1 MGMTREDVGALLLR
15 EIESRGWTRAHLSR
29 LTGVDPNTIG
39 DLLRGHR
46 AASAGTRLR
55 VEKTLGWPEGAITD
69 LEVGRV
75 TPDDLAVL
83 PERMSHRVCL
93 DGQTAGVVDLPPEVE
108 AGLTEA
114 QAAEVRAHAYA
125 EAMRRRREI
134 LNGA

>member
-1 MGMTREDVGALLLR
+1 
-15 EIESRGWTRAHLSR
+15 
-29 LTGVDPNTIG
+29 
-39 DLLRGHR
+39 
-46 AASAGTRLR
+46 
-55 VEKTLGWPEGAITD
+55 
-69 LEVGRV
+69 
-75 TPDDLAVL
+75 
-83 PERMSHRVCL
+83 MSHRVCL

>member
-1 MGMTREDVGALLLR
+1 MATARHRQALDSG
-15 EIESRGWTRAHLSR
+15 SRRPWAGPKGRSR
-29 LTGVDPNTIG
+29 TSKWAGL
-39 DLLRGHR
+39 HR
-46 AASAGTRLR
+46 T
-55 VEKTLGWPEGAITD
+55 TWPFS
-69 LEVGRV
+69 
-75 TPDDLAVL
+75 